1 VKKPRVVIT
10 GLGTLNALGNN
21 AGEFARALR
30 EGVCGIGPLA
40 VFDPTDYRT
49 QTGAEIKGLDPLTM
63 VPPPFSRKR
72 LSRAD
77 VMAIAATIEALKDAG
92 LYPVPSSLCGD
103 AGIILGVGSGGKLE
117 AEEVFRDYLEGSGR
131 RARFSRLACLCPA
144 SSADRITT
152 ALGLAGPKTTFM
164 TACSSGAT
172 AIGFARDLI
181 ASGAASM
188 MLAGGVEPLSRTTYA
203 TFNVL
208 KAVDPEYCKPFDRN
222 RQGLSLGEASAM
234 MVLESLG
241 NARRRGARIYGEVL
255 GYGVTCDAHHATAP
269 DPEGSGAVRS
279 MRAALLDA
287 GLDPGAVDYI
297 SAHGTATPANDSMEM
312 KAIREVF
319 GRDASRIPV
328 SSIKSMTAH
337 TLGAS
342 GALAAVA
349 ALLAMRDCF
358 IPPTIHH
365 ESPEPG
371 YEDFDFV
378 SAGARP
384 ADLKTVLINAFAFG
398 GNNTTV
404 ILGNYPEKDL
414 PDE

>member
-1 VKKPRVVIT
+1 MQRERVVIT
-10 GLGTLNALGNN
+10 GLGTINALGKN
-21 AGEFARALR
+21 AGEFAEALKN
-30 EGVCGIGPLA
+30 GKCGIGPLT

-49 QTGAEIKGLDPLTM
+49 RTGAEIKGLDARTM

-77 VMAIAATIEALKDAG
+77 VMAIAATVEALEDAG
-92 LYPVPSSLCGD
+92 LFPVPASMHENTGLV
-103 AGIILGVGSGGKLE
+103 LGVGSGGKLE
-117 AEEVFRDYLEGSGR
+117 AEAVYRDYLESPK
-131 RARFSRLACLCPA
+131 RARFSRLASLCPA
-144 SSADRITT
+144 TSADRITS
-152 ALGLAGPKTTFM
+152 ALELAGPKTTFM

-172 AIGFARDLI
+172 ALGFARDLI
-181 ASGAASM
+181 ATGAASVM
-188 MLAGGVEPLSRTTYA
+188 IAGGVEPLSRTTFA

-222 RQGLSLGEASAM
+222 RQGLSLGEAAAM
-234 MVLESLG
+234 LILESLSH
-241 NARRRGARIYGEVL
+241 ALDRGASIYGEVL

-287 GLDPGAVDYI
+287 GLPPSAVDYI
-297 SAHGTATPANDSMEM
+297 SAHGTATPANDAMEA

-319 GRDASRIPV
+319 GKNAQRIPV

-349 ALLAMRDCF
+349 AMLAMRDRF
-358 IPPTIHH
+358 LPPTIHH

-371 YEDFDFV
+371 FEDFDFV
-378 SAGARP
+378 STGSRP
-384 ADLKTVLINAFAFG
+384 ALLNVVLANAFAFG
-398 GNNTTV
+398 GNNTTLL
-404 ILGNYPEKDL
+404 LGRFTKKGLRND
-414 PDE
+414 